1 MTAAEAVSTLHQMAA
16 IVSRPSEFKSFFE
29 SLVGS
34 LNGLYATTSRGAPG
48 RLCFELAGSRDRPL
62 EFLQCLMDLVRVL
75 YEPEPPGSLDLNSN
89 WDLVSEAVPLDGFRL
104 GYVSVTGLPGQSLQ
118 AMVGREFASRL
129 AALGY
134 VDQAPLATFIC
145 VSVGAELWRR
155 NVSVVGEANRLFDAG
170 WSVSACADAI
180 KAVAADDGIVDT
192 PATLA
197 GVALDPALAPSQ
209 VRVSVWM
216 FLPRARPLALC

>member
-1 MTAAEAVSTLHQMAA
+1 MTAAEAVSTLHRMAA
-16 IVSRPSEFKSFFE
+16 TVSSPSEFKSFFE

-62 EFLQCLMDLVRVL
+62 EFLQCLLDLVRVL

-89 WDLVSEAVPLDGFRL
+89 WDLLSEAVPLGGFRL
-104 GYVSVTGLPGQSLQ
+104 GYVSVTGAAGQSLQ
-118 AMVGREFASRL
+118 ALVGCEFASRL
-129 AALGY
+129 TSLGY
-134 VDQAPLATFIC
+134 VGQAPLATFVC
-145 VSVGAELWRR
+145 VSVGADLWKRS
-155 NVSVVGEANRLFDAG
+155 VSIVGEANRLFDAG
-170 WSVSACADAI
+170 WSVSACTEAI
-180 KAVAADDGIVDT
+180 KAVADNYVIVDT

-209 VRVSVWM
+209 VRISLWM
-216 FLPRARPLALC
+216 FLPHARPRTLC